1 MPRTFSHPLFTLS
14 SWKRPAKSS
23 DLSERNYMAF
33 VSFIEA
39 ITGVDWELMLW
50 LYGC

>member
-1 MPRTFSHPLFTLS
+1 MPRTLSHSVFTLS
-14 SWKRPAKSS
+14 SWKKPAKSS

-39 ITGVDWELMLW
+39 TAGVDWELVL
-50 LYGC
+50 